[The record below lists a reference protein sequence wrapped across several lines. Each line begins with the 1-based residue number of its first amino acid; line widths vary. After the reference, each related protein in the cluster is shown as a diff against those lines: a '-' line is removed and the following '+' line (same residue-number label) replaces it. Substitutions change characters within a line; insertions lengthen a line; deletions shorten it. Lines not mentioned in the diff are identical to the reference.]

1 MSNRTFTM
9 IKPDAMEKGYAGAI
23 IDRILKEGFRLVAMK
38 LTHLTPE
45 KAGEFYAIH
54 KEKPFYGEL
63 IAYMSR
69 GPIIAAILE
78 KDNAV
83 NAFREL
89 IGATNPVNASEGTIR
104 KLFAVSIEENAV
116 HGSDSDENAKIEGDF
131 CFSGIERV

>member
-63 IAYMSR
+63 IAYMSVGQSSLQFWKRQCCQCFPRVDRRNQPCKCCRRYYQKTVCSIHR
-69 GPIIAAILE
+69 G
-78 KDNAV
+78 K
-83 NAFREL
+83 RC
-89 IGATNPVNASEGTIR
+89 TWQR
-104 KLFAVSIEENAV
+104 Q
-116 HGSDSDENAKIEGDF
+116 
-131 CFSGIERV
+131 R